1 MAFLE
6 SIRIAMSSLLA
17 NRLRSVLATLGI
29 MIGIA
34 AVSILLSVGQSFQA
48 FTLDQ
53 FQGLDTNALTLT
65 GDIDYRSTG
74 MFPSEPQLTDGDI
87 EAIAKVDNI
96 KEIVARYQFYSE
108 LYANGQPYS
117 GQIVGIFPHP
127 DNPDFQAAL
136 GRSITQ
142 EDIDTRARVAVLEW
156 PMAQQIFSDGRPL
169 GREITISGLTFT
181 VVGVLPDK
189 GQGGF
194 FFNPSIYVP
203 MSTARDRLQP
213 QSAFSKV
220 QVNNVTIYVEDTT
233 RLSETQ
239 EEITQLLR
247 KRHKLNADTGNDFMF
262 SDFREFVE
270 TYNNILSGITAFLA
284 VIGGIALLVGGIGIT
299 NIMLVSVTER
309 TREIGLRKAV
319 GARRRDIL
327 FQFLIEAVVLS
338 LIGGM
343 GGVLFTAVFV
353 HGGAILLQVLFA
365 SFGLARFLVINVD
378 AILLALAFA
387 SVIGVVAGIY
397 PAYRASRLSPIQA
410 LRSE

>member
-1 MAFLE
+1 MAFFE
-6 SIRIAMSSLLA
+6 SIRIAMTSLLA
-17 NRLRSVLATLGI
+17 NRLRSILATLGI

-65 GDIDYRSTG
+65 GDIDYWSILKLPPEG
-74 MFPSEPQLTDGDI
+74 QLTDGDI
-87 EAIAKVDNI
+87 EAIAKLDNI
-96 KEIVARYQFYSE
+96 NEIIARYQFYSE
-108 LYANGQPYS
+108 LFANGQPYS
-117 GQIVGIFPHP
+117 GQIIGIYPNTT
-127 DNPDFQAAL
+127 NPDLQAVL

-142 EDIDTRARVAVLEW
+142 EDIDSRARVAVLEW
-156 PMAQQIFSDGRPL
+156 AMAQQVFSDGRPL
-169 GREITISGLTFT
+169 GREITISGLSFT
-181 VVGVLPDK
+181 VIGVLPDK
-189 GQGGF
+189 GSGGF

-213 QSAFSKV
+213 QSSFSKV
-220 QVNNVTIYVEDTT
+220 QVNNVTIYVDDTT
-233 RLSETQ
+233 RLTETQ
-239 EEITQLLR
+239 EDITALLR
-247 KRHKLNADTGNDFMF
+247 QRHKLDAETGNDFSF
-262 SDFREFVE
+262 SDFREFAE
-270 TYNNILSGITAFLA
+270 TYNNILSGITGFLA

-338 LIGGM
+338 LIGGI
-343 GGVLFTAVFV
+343 GGVLITALFV

-378 AILLALAFA
+378 AIILALVFA

-410 LRSE
+410 LRTE

>member
-1 MAFLE
+1 MAFFE
-6 SIRIAMSSLLA
+6 SIRIAMTSLLA
-17 NRLRSVLATLGI
+17 NRLRSILATLGI

-65 GDIDYRSTG
+65 GDIDYFSILKLPPEG
-74 MFPSEPQLTDGDI
+74 QLTDGDI
-87 EAIAKVDNI
+87 DAIAKLDNI
-96 KEIVARYQFYSE
+96 NEIIARYQFYSE
-108 LYANGQPYS
+108 LFANGQPYS
-117 GQIVGIFPHP
+117 GQIIGIYPNTT
-127 DNPDFQAAL
+127 NPDLQAVL

-142 EDIDTRARVAVLEW
+142 EDIDSRARVAVLEW
-156 PMAQQIFSDGRPL
+156 AMAQQVFSDGRPL
-169 GREITISGLTFT
+169 GREITISGLSFT
-181 VVGVLPDK
+181 VIGVLPDK
-189 GQGGF
+189 GSGGF

-213 QSAFSKV
+213 QSSFSKV
-220 QVNNVTIYVEDTT
+220 QVNNVTIYVDDTT
-233 RLSETQ
+233 RLTETQ
-239 EEITQLLR
+239 EDITALLR
-247 KRHKLNADTGNDFMF
+247 QRHKLDAETGNDFSF
-262 SDFREFVE
+262 SDFREFAE
-270 TYNNILSGITAFLA
+270 TYNNILSGITGFLA

-338 LIGGM
+338 LIGGI
-343 GGVLFTAVFV
+343 GGVLITALFV

-378 AILLALAFA
+378 AIILALVFA

-410 LRSE
+410 LRTE